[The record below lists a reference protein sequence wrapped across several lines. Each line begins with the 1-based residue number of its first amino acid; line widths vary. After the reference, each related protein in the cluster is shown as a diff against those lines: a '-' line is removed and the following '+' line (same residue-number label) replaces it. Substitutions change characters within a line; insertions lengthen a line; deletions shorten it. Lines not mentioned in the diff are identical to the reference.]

1 MYRYFVPVMFVV
13 GCVMNSSS
21 LGAEEPQPTISV
33 SGSAEI
39 RVVPDE
45 VMITASVQSRGR
57 TLAEASKD
65 NDSKIAQV
73 MEFLKTSGVDAKNI
87 HTEYLGIEPIMR
99 DRNRYG
105 KQQMAIQSNVPM
117 PPPRAESDEEE
128 LEALLVP
135 AGYNV
140 TRQFRIRITDLS
152 KFETIYRGLIEG
164 GVNQVRGIQFNSS
177 ELRKHKDE
185 ARLQAVRAAREK
197 ATAMAG
203 ELGAT
208 IIAVKSID
216 ESNPSRMSSMNFMQN
231 SISEPFGD
239 SGDGSFAAGQIQI
252 TANVAVVFY
261 LGKAKFD
268 E

>member
-1 MYRYFVPVMFVV
+1 MYRHFILILFAFGFVMT
-13 GCVMNSSS
+13 SSR
-21 LGAEEPQPTISV
+21 LVAEEPQPTISV
-33 SGSAEI
+33 SGSAEV

-45 VMITASVQSRGR
+45 VMTTASVQSRAR

-65 NDSKIAQV
+65 NDDKIARV
-73 MEFLKTSGVDAKNI
+73 MEFLKTSGVEAKNI

-105 KQQMAIQSNVPM
+105 KQQMAVQSNM
-117 PPPRAESDEEE
+117 PAAPPRIESDDEE
-128 LEALLVP
+128 LDAILVP

-140 TRQFRIRITDLS
+140 NRQFRIRITDLA
-152 KFETIYRGLIEG
+152 KFEAIYRGLVEG
-164 GVNQVRGIQFNSS
+164 GVNQVGGIQFNSS

-208 IIAVKSID
+208 IIAVKSIE
-216 ESNPSRMSSMNFMQN
+216 ESSPGRAANMNFMQN
-231 SISEPFGD
+231 TVSDPFGD
-239 SGDGSFAAGQIQI
+239 SGEGSFAAGQIQI
-252 TANVAVVFY
+252 TANVNVVFY
-261 LGKAKFD
+261 LGNAKMD
-268 E
+268 K